1 MGVCLSLCPSFSPVC
16 LPAYTYLPNDQSVS
30 LFVCLLLQSGLSLSL
45 CVCGGQL
52 IRSRSGEKHSILG
65 TSSAGSG
72 ASQAAQA
79 GCPLPSLPFLSPA
92 SLPAPHTILLL
103 CSSASG
109 CSVHN
114 LPQLPFIGFLFPS
127 FSLFHFPYL
136 SFMLSLSLLL
146 SVFPSFIGLFSWNHF
161 FHYFFIFESLCIYL
175 FLSLNVTFYFSSF
188 YLSLS
193 FSLC

>member
-114 LPQLPFIGFLFPS
+114 LPQLPF
-127 FSLFHFPYL
+127 
-136 SFMLSLSLLL
+136 
-146 SVFPSFIGLFSWNHF
+146 VFF
-161 FHYFFIFESLCIYL
+161 FH
-175 FLSLNVTFYFSSF
+175 
-188 YLSLS
+188 LSLS
-193 FSLC
+193 FTFHICLSCFLSHCCCPFSPPLSVCSLGTISSTISSYLSHYVFISFFL